1 MNPLVLLA
9 LFIALLILG
18 LALKVPFGV
27 TVGGAALTTL
37 LIAGTDVREV
47 PQVATVALDSFPLL
61 AIPGFV
67 LAGMLMA
74 RGGVSEAIV
83 RFAAAFVGHLRGS
96 IGAIAVT
103 ASALFGTVC
112 GSSIATIAAVGGF
125 MMPEMDR
132 AGYDRRYSAAL
143 IGAAGFIGI
152 LIPPS
157 VPGILYAV
165 TAGLSIADVWL
176 STVAPALVLIVLF
189 CVINYFQSRRA
200 HDRAAR
206 PPVAEYFAGI
216 GRASWRVLP
225 ALGMPVLIFGG
236 IYGGLFTP
244 TEAAGVT
251 ALYGLVVS
259 VFVYRGIKARGLWG
273 LFQSATLMSAILS
286 VLISFASIAGRMVTN
301 LQIPAS
307 LSVFVSENIGSAM
320 VFLLITN
327 VLLLLIGMF
336 FETNTSILVLTPIF
350 ATVAVA
356 MGVEPLHFAAIMLL
370 NLEIGMITPP
380 FAGNLFLSCRL
391 AGVRLDQVIKPLVPF
406 YIAAL
411 AVLALTTLWPD
422 FSTWLPELIG

>member
-1 MNPLVLLA
+1 MSPILLLVFFVFLLMV
-9 LFIALLILG
+9 G
-18 LALKVPFGV
+18 LALKVPIGIAI
-27 TVGGAALTTL
+27 GGAAVTTL
-37 LIAGTDVREV
+37 LIAGADIRET
-47 PQVATVALDSFPLL
+47 PQVATSALDSFPLL

-67 LAGMLMA
+67 LAGTLMA

-83 RFAAAFVGHLRGS
+83 RFAAAFVGHVRGS

-132 AGYDRRYSAAL
+132 AGYERRYSAAL

-165 TAGLSIADVWL
+165 TAGLSIADVWM
-176 STVAPALVLIVLF
+176 STVAPALLLVVVF
-189 CVINYFQSRRA
+189 CTLNYFQSRRGQ
-200 HDRAAR
+200 DRAAR
-206 PPVAEYFAGI
+206 PALSAYVAGI
-216 GRASWRVLP
+216 GQATWRVLP
-225 ALGMPVLIFGG
+225 AMVMPVLIFGG
-236 IYGGLFTP
+236 IYGGIFTP

-273 LFQSATLMSAILS
+273 VFRSSALVSAILS
-286 VLISFASIAGRMVTN
+286 VLIAFASIAGRMVTN

-307 LSVFVSENIGSAM
+307 LSEFVSAHIGSTLM
-320 VFLLITN
+320 FLLITN
-327 VLLLLIGMF
+327 VILLFVGMLL
-336 FETNTSILVLTPIF
+336 ETNTSILVLTPIF
-350 ATVAVA
+350 ATVAAA

-391 AGVRLDQVIKPLVPF
+391 AGVRLDQVIRPLLPYYV
-406 YIAAL
+406 ACL
-411 AVLALTTLWPD
+411 AVLTLTTLWPA
-422 FSTWLPELIG
+422 FSLWLPERFG

>member
-1 MNPLVLLA
+1 MSPLVLLGF
-9 LFIALLILG
+9 FIILLMVG

-47 PQVATVALDSFPLL
+47 PQVATSALDSFPLL

-83 RFAAAFVGHLRGS
+83 RFASAFVGHLRGS
-96 IGAIAVT
+96 VGAIAVT
-103 ASALFGTVC
+103 ASAMFGTVC

-176 STVAPALVLIVLF
+176 STVAPALLLIVLF

-200 HDRAAR
+200 HDRNPRPALAAY
-206 PPVAEYFAGI
+206 VAGI
-216 GRASWRVLP
+216 GQASWRVLP

-251 ALYGLVVS
+251 ALYGLIVS
-259 VFVYRGIKARGLWG
+259 VFVYRGIKARGVWG
-273 LFQSATLMSAILS
+273 VFQSAALMSAILS
-286 VLISFASIAGRMVTN
+286 VLISFASVAGRMVTN

-307 LSVFVSENIGSAM
+307 LSVFVSENIGSAL

-327 VLLLLIGMF
+327 VILLLIGMF

-411 AVLALTTLWPD
+411 AVLTLTTLWPE
-422 FSTWLPELIG
+422 FSTWLPEMIG

>member
-9 LFIALLILG
+9 FFVVLLIAG

-47 PQVATVALDSFPLL
+47 PQVATTALDSFPLL

-132 AGYDRRYSAAL
+132 AGYERRYSAAL
-143 IGAAGFIGI
+143 IGAAGFLGI

-189 CVINYFQSRRA
+189 CVINYFQSRRT
-200 HDRAAR
+200 HDRTAR

-259 VFVYRGIKARGLWG
+259 VFVYRAIKVRGLWG

-286 VLISFASIAGRMVTN
+286 VLIAFASVAGRMVTN

-307 LSVFVSENIGSAM
+307 LSTFVSENIGSTLL
-320 VFLLITN
+320 FLLITN
-327 VLLLLIGMF
+327 IILLLIGMF

-350 ATVAVA
+350 ATVATA

-406 YIAAL
+406 YVAAL

-422 FSTWLPELIG
+422 FSTWLPELFG

>member
-1 MNPLVLLA
+1 MNPL
-9 LFIALLILG
+9 ALLGVFVILLIVG
-18 LALKVPFGV
+18 LVLKVPFGV

-74 RGGVSEAIV
+74 RGGVSAAIV

-125 MMPEMDR
+125 MMPEMDK

-176 STVAPALVLIVLF
+176 STVAPALALIVLF
-189 CVINYFQSRRA
+189 CIVNYFQSRRA
-200 HDRAAR
+200 HDRTAR
-206 PPVAEYFAGI
+206 PPVAEYVAGI

-251 ALYGLVVS
+251 ALYGLLVS

-273 LFQSATLMSAILS
+273 LFQSAALMSAILS
-286 VLISFASIAGRMVTN
+286 VLISFASVAGRMVTN

-307 LSVFVSENIGSAM
+307 LSAFVSENIGSPLL
-320 VFLLITN
+320 FLLITN
-327 VLLLLIGMF
+327 IVLLLIGMF

-350 ATVAVA
+350 ATVATS
-356 MGVEPLHFAAIMLL
+356 MGIEPLHFAAIMLL

-391 AGVRLDQVIKPLVPF
+391 AGVRLDQVVKPLVPF
-406 YIAAL
+406 YLAAL
-411 AVLALTTLWPD
+411 AVLIVTTLWPT
-422 FSTWLPELIG
+422 FSMWLPEIVG